1 MVSRLDALRAMC
13 REIEAAHT
21 IDEVKNIRDKAL
33 ALEVYARQA
42 LNRDAEDRCRQ
53 IRERAERE
61 CGKRL
66 KQRQKPPPGR
76 KPKSRK
82 PKNYVD
88 ERDVI
93 PSLDDLGIT
102 RDQSSEWQ
110 RLAEATDE
118 EFEAAVAENRVIA
131 IKRPSRRVKMEPIN
145 DDNLWQWGR
154 LGEFERRG

>member
-1 MVSRLDALRAMC
+1 MC

-76 KPKSRK
+76 KPKT
-82 PKNYVD
+82 YVD
-88 ERDVI
+88 SDISPNDIADE
-93 PSLDDLGIT
+93 
-102 RDQSSEWQ
+102 
-110 RLAEATDE
+110 AYEATD
-118 EFEAAVAENRVIA
+118 
-131 IKRPSRRVKMEPIN
+131 PGS
-145 DDNLWQWGR
+145 Q
-154 LGEFERRG
+154 